1 VTALCSE
8 VVFQVG
14 AADGVLMSRLLGMP
28 LCIQIRNC
36 EYNMEVGGVP
46 RANIISLCGDSDSS
60 YMSPVQSE

>member
-1 VTALCSE
+1 LVPLT
-8 VVFQVG
+8 G
-14 AADGVLMSRLLGMP
+14 AGNCFA